1 MVLIVASVTIM
12 LLCALFSFA
21 CIKLRDEC
29 ENLIKE
35 NDEFFAE
42 NNELREILKSSS
54 KAKTHD
60 VGQGTL
66 LEMFQQISEFA
77 DPNRKI
83 NISLCEELSSKLKGG
98 ERIKFKFYDKE
109 PDFARINRICGNIPH
124 LFYKCNRMD
133 TSGAQFVLELELVKS
148 ERKKEN

>member
-1 MVLIVASVTIM
+1 MILIVASVVIM
-12 LLCALFSFA
+12 MLCALFSFA
-21 CIKLRDEC
+21 CVKMRDEC

-35 NDEFFAE
+35 NNEFFAE
-42 NNELREILKSSS
+42 NNELRELLKSDS
-54 KAKTHD
+54 KAKTYD
-60 VGQGTL
+60 VGQDTL
-66 LEMFQQISEFA
+66 REMFRQISEFA

-109 PDFARINRICGNIPH
+109 PDFARINRICGNIPN

-133 TSGAQFVLELELVKS
+133 TNGAQFVLELELVKS

>member
-1 MVLIVASVTIM
+1 MVFIVASVVIIV
-12 LLCALFSFA
+12 LCALFSFA

-35 NDEFFAE
+35 NNEFFAE
-42 NNELREILKSSS
+42 NNELKELLKSNS
-54 KAKTHD
+54 KAKTYD
-60 VGQGTL
+60 VSQDTL
-66 LEMFQQISEFA
+66 REMFGQISEFA

-148 ERKKEN
+148 EGKKEN